1 MMYTPRTIRG
11 FTLIEIIVSVGLFS
25 LVMLVVTSAYL
36 SIITIDKEARATNE
50 LVANLSFALDSMSR
64 AVRTGTDYNCQ
75 GGGNGTCSQLSF
87 TDSTGVATTYH
98 LRSGGVL
105 GQCTI
110 PGCTVATAVPL
121 TDPRIVVTSL
131 VFSVDGVGAESP
143 PEQPEVLISIRG
155 TMMASKGKVVDFTL
169 QTSATQR
176 ELEI

>member
-1 MMYTPRTIRG
+1 MYTHRTARG

-36 SIITIDKEARATNE
+36 SIITIDKQARATNE
-50 LVANLSFALDSMSR
+50 LVANLSFALDSMARS
-64 AVRTGTDYNCQ
+64 VRTGTDYNCQ
-75 GGGNGTCSQLSF
+75 GGGNGTCTQLSF
-87 TDSTGVATTYH
+87 NDSAGVATTYH

-131 VFSVDGVGAESP
+131 IFNVQGVGEGDLT
-143 PEQPEVLISIRG
+143 QPEVLISIRG
-155 TMMASKGKVVDFTL
+155 TMKASKSNVVDFTL
-169 QTSATQR
+169 QTSAAQR